1 MTKQRT
7 ERLNSLLREVIA
19 GVIRT
24 EVRNPKIPQLLSVT
38 RVEITKDLSF
48 AKVYISFIGDAINT
62 QEAIHALQSASGFI
76 GSAAS
81 KQVIM
86 RTFPTLKFV
95 LDDTVSKQMRI
106 EELLANINAEE
117 QNRKPVGDD
126 DSTDESSES

>member
-7 ERLNSLLREVIA
+7 ERLNSLLREVIS

-48 AKVYISFIGDAINT
+48 AKVYISFIGEGINT

-76 GSAAS
+76 GTAAS
-81 KQVIM
+81 KQVVM

-95 LDDTVSKQMRI
+95 LDDSVSKQMRI
-106 EELLANINAEE
+106 EELLTNLNAEA
-117 QNRKPVGDD
+117 QNRTPTENHDV
-126 DSTDESSES
+126 TEPSSES